1 MKKILLL
8 SVFMFL
14 GFYLQYVREKK
25 EVIQTFQ
32 LFQPSYPNIL
42 DKAMRLLIAKISKS
56 LKLKN

>member
-25 EVIQTFQ
+25 EVIRTFQ

-42 DKAMRLLIAKISKS
+42 DKAMRLLIVKISKS